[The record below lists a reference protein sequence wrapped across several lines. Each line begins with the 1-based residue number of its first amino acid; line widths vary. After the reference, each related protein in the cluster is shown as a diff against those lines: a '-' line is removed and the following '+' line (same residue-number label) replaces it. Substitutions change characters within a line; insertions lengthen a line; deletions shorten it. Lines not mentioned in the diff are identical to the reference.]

1 MPVKF
6 DKNKIVE
13 DLKKGFQDI
22 QTVAQEG
29 NVKLFV
35 KQFVAVLVVFLLF
48 RYCNGK
54 FSEKIANYNGQMEA
68 IRVQQTSE
76 QEYQSNK
83 KKLISLEPRFPDV
96 EAKNEWLLSQV
107 LGIFKEA
114 KVTPQME
121 GTQAEDNSNASFLAT
136 SLQVNAEMPYDT
148 FAELLAGVENK
159 DEYVKISE
167 FSLTKQ
173 TESEKLGLNKISLRF
188 NTVFPKEKIA
198 KSIFKDYD
206 QIMQQQAAQKAQQ
219 AAQPE
224 TEGQAVA
231 EEGK

>member
-136 SLQVNAEMPYDT
+136 SLQVNAEMPYDA

-159 DEYVKISE
+159 DEYDVAVIGAGHAGCEAALAAARLGFRTVVFTVSVDSIALGE
-167 FSLTKQ
+167 AINGFLGSL
-173 TESEKLGLNKISLRF
+173 SPEKRI
-188 NTVFPKEKIA
+188 V
-198 KSIFKDYD
+198 
-206 QIMQQQAAQKAQQ
+206 
-219 AAQPE
+219 
-224 TEGQAVA
+224 
-231 EEGK
+231 

>member
-1 MPVKF
+1 MPMKF
-6 DKNKIVE
+6 DKDKIVA

-29 NVKLFV
+29 NLKLFV

-48 RYCNGK
+48 RYCNGQ
-54 FSEKIANYNGQMEA
+54 FAAKISNYNGQMEA

-76 QEYQSNK
+76 QEYQANK
-83 KKLISLEPRFPDV
+83 TKLMSLEPRFPDV
-96 EAKNEWLLSQV
+96 ESKNEWLLSQV

-121 GTQAEDNSNASFLAT
+121 GTQTEDDSNASFLAA
-136 SLQVNAEMPYDT
+136 SLLVNAEMSFDA
-148 FAELLAGVENK
+148 FANMLAGVENK
-159 DEYVKISE
+159 DDYVKISE
-167 FSLTKQ
+167 FSISKL
-173 TESEKLGLNKISLRF
+173 TESEKLGQNKITLRF
-188 NTVFPKEKIA
+188 NTVFPKEKVA

-206 QIMQQQAAQKAQQ
+206 KLIQQQQAAQAGQ
-219 AAQPE
+219 AA
-224 TEGQAVA
+224 A